1 MTLKA
6 AYREIMEHVS
16 LTAEARQRISANI
29 RSADLSTVG
38 KAARSVP
45 LRRYWAA
52 AACVALLVAG
62 GLTLP
67 RYLYSWQT
75 DPQHEPVQT
84 VPRFTEVSSLEELET
99 AVGFELEELS
109 GLPFAV
115 TDVTYTVFGQEMAEI
130 RYLGEEETAVFRK
143 AAGGEDPSGDYTQ
156 YGDILTISAAG
167 HQVTLKGDQ
176 GLYFLAIWQEGACTC
191 SLRLSCPLDQT
202 AWASLLES
210 QG

>member
-1 MTLKA
+1 M
-6 AYREIMEHVS
+6 
-16 LTAEARQRISANI
+16 
-29 RSADLSTVG
+29 
-38 KAARSVP
+38 
-45 LRRYWAA
+45 
-52 AACVALLVAG
+52 AG

-191 SLRLSCPLDQT
+191 SLRLSCPLDAGNQMVSGPLFLWVVQDIFGAAYT
-202 AWASLLES
+202 VSSAMRRYLAYRAFTSAIS
-210 QG
+210 FS